1 MANIDLGSHKW
12 LAIRAMVEMGVPV
25 HLIGAVGTVTPRF
38 VLQMAEKGA
47 WASAMGPPAP
57 TPAMDAPDGFR
68 ARLMAAVS
76 RRVGALAMD
85 EAADPEGL
93 ARSLTALVKST
104 DAAGKLAAAF
114 GNGKGQAG
122 DGRATGGDGTMRGD
136 GTVRGDDEVRLSLRR
151 KLQAFAARARREG

>member
-57 TPAMDAPDGFR
+57 APTPAVDAPDAPDGFR

-114 GNGKGQAG
+114 GNGKGEAG
-122 DGRATGGDGTMRGD
+122 DGRATGGDGT
-136 GTVRGDDEVRLSLRR
+136 VRGDDKVRLSLRR